1 MSFKKFNTYVIE
13 NGVIGEG
20 EGERRRESK
29 RDWSSRQK
37 ETREPKKNQEKKK
50 EVEKHPFS
58 PGEKKEV
65 ECDNRACDADS
76 SISVTLAGRGRGA
89 AQNINV
95 FPLDIE

>member
-1 MSFKKFNTYVIE
+1 MK
-13 NGVIGEG
+13 EG
-20 EGERRRESK
+20 ENQREIGAADK
-29 RDWSSRQK
+29 RKPGNQ
-37 ETREPKKNQEKKK
+37 KNQEKKK

>member
-1 MSFKKFNTYVIE
+1 MK
-13 NGVIGEG
+13 EG
-20 EGERRRESK
+20 EN
-29 RDWSSRQK
+29 QK
-37 ETREPKKNQEKKK
+37 EIGAADKRKPGNQKK

>member
-1 MSFKKFNTYVIE
+1 MK
-13 NGVIGEG
+13 EG
-20 EGERRRESK
+20 ENQREIGAADK
-29 RDWSSRQK
+29 RKPGNQ
-37 ETREPKKNQEKKK
+37 KKNQEKKK